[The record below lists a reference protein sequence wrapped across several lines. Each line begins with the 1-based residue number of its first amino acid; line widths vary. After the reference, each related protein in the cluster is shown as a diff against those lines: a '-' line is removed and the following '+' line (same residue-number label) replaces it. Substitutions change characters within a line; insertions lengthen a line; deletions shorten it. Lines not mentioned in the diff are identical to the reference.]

1 MNENQLESFLTIA
14 KYKSYS
20 KAAVALNVTQP
31 TITSRIKALE
41 DILGCKLFT
50 RIGHDIFLT
59 EEGNMFKEYAKNIS
73 LYINQSKEIT
83 NMLKDPIIKVGF
95 SPGYSYSFI
104 VELLKMIKSIG
115 GIDIQVIEGYDSIS
129 LNKRALA
136 GEVDLIF
143 TREALPN
150 SHDIIS
156 EYLFDSKPVVIIPK
170 DHHLN
175 EKQDLC
181 LKDLNDETI
190 ISFKRDT
197 LFWNLIDQQ
206 LIDVKNITRIDV
218 DNNEMLIQA
227 VVSEIGIGIAP
238 ELGIDE
244 KYKSE
249 ITTHKIREIHNIPN
263 KVIVQY
269 RKSSQISSLA
279 KKIIYSVIN
288 YKYSAFKN

>member
-1 MNENQLESFLTIA
+1 MNENQLQSFLTIA
-14 KYKSYS
+14 KYRSYS

-31 TITSRIKALE
+31 TITFRIKALE
-41 DILGCKLFT
+41 DILGCKLFS
-50 RIGHDIFLT
+50 RSGHEIFLT
-59 EEGNMFKEYAKNIS
+59 KEGNMFIEYAKNIS
-73 LYINQSKEIT
+73 FYMNQSKEIT
-83 NMLKDPIIKVGF
+83 NILKDPIIKVGF

-104 VELLKMIKSIG
+104 VELLKLIKSIG
-115 GIDIQVIEGYDSIS
+115 GIDIKVIEGYDSVD

-156 EYLFDSKPVVIIPK
+156 EYLFDSNPVVIIPK
-170 DHHLN
+170 SHPLN
-175 EKQDLC
+175 NKQDLC
-181 LKDLNDETI
+181 IEDLDGETI
-190 ISFKRDT
+190 ISFKRDSP
-197 LFWNLIDQQ
+197 FWELIDEQ
-206 LIDVKNITRIDV
+206 LIGVQNATRIDV

-227 VVSEIGIGIAP
+227 VVNEIGIGIAP

-244 KYKSE
+244 KYRSE
-249 ITTHKIREIHNIPN
+249 IKIHKIKEIHDIPN

-279 KKIIYSVIN
+279 KKLIYSVIN
-288 YKYSAFKN
+288 YKYTAFPQ